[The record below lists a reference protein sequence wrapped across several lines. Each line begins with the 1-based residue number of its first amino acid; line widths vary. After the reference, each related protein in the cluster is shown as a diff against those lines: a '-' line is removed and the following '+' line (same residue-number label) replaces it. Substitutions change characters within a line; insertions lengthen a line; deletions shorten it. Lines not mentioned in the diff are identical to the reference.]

1 MKDAKMLSFLV
12 AVDAIDKELVDLRML
27 VKVLSMEASCP
38 GLICFSPLSDL
49 RFLVSL
55 SLRVNGLR

>member
-1 MKDAKMLSFLV
+1 MLSFLV